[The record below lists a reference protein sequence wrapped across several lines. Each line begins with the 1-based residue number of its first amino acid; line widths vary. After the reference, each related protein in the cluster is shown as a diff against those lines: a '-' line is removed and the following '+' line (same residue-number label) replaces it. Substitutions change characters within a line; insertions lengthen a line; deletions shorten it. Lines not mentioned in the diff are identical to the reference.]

1 MPEVFEDIQYLIQI
15 VKKDLEIQERR
26 KFLEDS
32 PLRIRMIDKK
42 IAKMDEELQESGDQL
57 EKLSKERRHLEGE
70 VESHNDKII
79 TKKTERINVKNNK
92 EFKAFNAEIEYQTK
106 QIDVKEERILAIM
119 ELTEKLKKEI
129 EAISERVEKEK
140 GALLAARGDFEKG
153 MKESAES
160 LKILED
166 EKIRILPHISDMIR
180 RRYNRILEVKGDSGV
195 ANLAEDICQGCYS
208 RVPPQKGHEIRKNNQ
223 IITCEVCGRILV
235 YYPVD

>member
-1 MPEVFEDIQYLIQI
+1 MPEVSEDIQYLIQI
-15 VKKDLEIQERR
+15 VKKDLEIHERR

-42 IAKMDEELQESGDQL
+42 IAIMDEELQESRDQL

-70 VESHNDKII
+70 VESNSAKLI
-79 TKKTERINVKNNK
+79 TKKIEQITVKNNK
-92 EFKAFNAEIEYQTK
+92 EFKAFKAEIEYLTK
-106 QIDVKEERILAIM
+106 QIDKEEERILVIM

-140 GALLAARGDFEKG
+140 GALLAAREHLEKG
-153 MKESAES
+153 MEESVGS

-166 EKIRILPHISDMIR
+166 EKIRTLPHISDTIR
-180 RRYNRILEVKGDSGV
+180 RLYNRILEAKGDSGV

-208 RVPPQKGHEIRKNNQ
+208 RLPPQKGHEIRKNDQ
-223 IITCEVCGRILV
+223 ILTCEVCGRILV